1 MIVSLDNS
9 YHSDLLF
16 LPARSVKGDLVGLEI
31 IANFVSDDGSV
42 RMPTELVIPRL
53 SAEEQCRL
61 FEEKLSLIET
71 CQHFFIQQKLNAWIK
86 LTPAVVDAL
95 IYDDQFNARVK
106 RFSFLEL
113 MINENYPELNRGKE
127 NPKLVKLAAR
137 FPLILANF
145 GAGDSSMKAIF
156 DGLFKRVALDKSF
169 VQHRAMSISFEP
181 FMQAIV
187 SQISSC
193 CDSVI
198 IAGIDTEEMKA
209 RVTPLGFS
217 VLQGCL
223 WPAVS
228 VGQITTLVQR

>member
-1 MIVSLDNS
+1 MIVSLDNP
-9 YHSDLLF
+9 YHSDLWF
-16 LPARSVKGDLVGLEI
+16 LPARSEKGDLVGVEI

-53 SAEEQCRL
+53 SPEEQCRL
-61 FEEKLSLIET
+61 FEEKLSLIEA

-86 LTPAVVDAL
+86 LTPAVVEAL
-95 IYDDQFNARVK
+95 FYDDEFTSRVK
-106 RFSFLEL
+106 RFSFIEL

-127 NPKLVKLAAR
+127 NPQLAKLAAQ

-156 DGLFKRVALDKSF
+156 DGLFKRVVLDKSF
-169 VQHRAMSISFEP
+169 VQHRAMSVSFEP

-193 CDSVI
+193 CDSVM
-198 IAGIDTEEMKA
+198 IAGIDTEEMRA
-209 RVTPLGFS
+209 RVTSLGFS
-217 VLQGCL
+217 ALQGCL
-223 WPAVS
+223 WPAVA
-228 VGQITTLVQR
+228 VGQLTSLVQG